1 MVKRVARVA
10 AAVGIGYLLGR
21 RRKLQLALTL
31 GAAAAAGRL
40 SGNSGDLLRGAG
52 SLISSPELGKL
63 AGLGRPLV
71 AAGKAAA
78 MTAVSSRID
87 AISDQLQDRA
97 GTLRAARTT
106 PPEPR
111 SRATVRPGSDAETD
125 EDEFDDE
132 PYDDEEQDAPRTRR
146 PSGERRAEEPDDDED
161 EFDDDDDRDEDA
173 DEDDDDD
180 QDPDDDEDEDE
191 PAPPASRTSSR
202 SREAARPPVV
212 RRRGK

>member
-40 SGNSGDLLRGAG
+40 SGNSGELLRGAG
-52 SLISSPELGKL
+52 SLLSSPELGKL

-78 MTAVSSRID
+78 LTAVSSRID
-87 AISDQLQDRA
+87 GVSDRLQDRA
-97 GTLRAARTT
+97 GTLRAGGTGRAD
-106 PPEPR
+106 PR
-111 SRATVRPGSDAETD
+111 SRAASRSTPDTD
-125 EDEFDDE
+125 EDEFEDE

-146 PSGERRAEEPDDDED
+146 SSAQGRTEEPTDDED
-161 EFDDDDDRDEDA
+161 DKFD
-173 DEDDDDD
+173 DEDDDG
-180 QDPDDDEDEDE
+180 DEDE
-191 PAPPASRTSSR
+191 PVPPAPRTAPR
-202 SREAARPPVV
+202 SREAARAPV
-212 RRRGK
+212 RRRGR